1 MIGLWYVIRKVLDR
15 MNAMVM
21 GMLRMILGYR
31 RVRFILPFNAF
42 FVS

>member
-21 GMLRMILGYR
+21 GMLRQDDPWLEESE
-31 RVRFILPFNAF
+31 
-42 FVS
+42 VSPSL